1 MRSGLVVASRR
12 SASDAG
18 AEALAAG
25 GSAADAAVAA
35 AFALSVVDPANCG
48 LGGYGGFLTY
58 APPGGAPVVVDFN
71 TWVPD
76 RLDPDSFP
84 TPGTDSPLADGGP
97 SVAPPMVLP
106 GLLAAHERFGRLPLE
121 RVVSPAIL
129 LARDGTAVDRDL
141 SRSLVE
147 HWERTRGS
155 PRAELGR
162 IFFPHGRPPPE
173 GTTIVQPELAATL
186 ETIASEGADAFRGGP
201 IVAEIC
207 ESVAAEGGSLEPSD
221 FGHETVAV
229 IAPETAC
236 FGPATA
242 HGPPRSTSGA
252 GVLLQALAEIDA
264 SRLGEN
270 RSPGYIT
277 ELVRALT
284 AAWNERTG
292 AAAAAHTTTLAAADA
307 DGALAALT
315 FTQGAVWFGSGIA
328 VPGTGIVLNAGAN
341 LFAAAP
347 SGAIAVTNMC
357 PILLDTGDG
366 TWHALGAT
374 GGPRIPGIL
383 LSAVVDVVHYG
394 ATLEEAIAAPHLAVR
409 AADGA
414 LWGEPEVLET
424 AGHGEPIAPG
434 DFGPA
439 AGITRVD
446 GRLVPA
452 VDPRFA
458 VGISRA

>member
-1 MRSGLVVASRR
+1 VA
-12 SASDAG
+12 
-18 AEALAAG
+18 
-25 GSAADAAVAA
+25 
-35 AFALSVVDPANCG
+35 
-48 LGGYGGFLTY
+48 
-58 APPGGAPVVVDFN
+58 
-71 TWVPD
+71 
-76 RLDPDSFP
+76 
-84 TPGTDSPLADGGP
+84 
-97 SVAPPMVLP
+97 

-121 RVVSPAIL
+121 KVVSPAIL

-147 HWERTRGS
+147 HWERTGAN

-162 IFFPHGRPPPE
+162 IFFPHGRPPSE
-173 GTTIVQPELAATL
+173 GTTICQPELAVTL
-186 ETIASEGADAFRGGP
+186 ETIASEGAGALRDGP
-201 IVAEIC
+201 IVAAIC

-221 FGHETVAV
+221 FADETVAV
-229 IAPETAC
+229 IAPETAR
-236 FGPATA
+236 FGPATLHA
-242 HGPPRSTSGA
+242 PPRSTSGA
-252 GVLLQALAEIDA
+252 GVLLHALAGIDA
-264 SRLGEN
+264 SRLGGN
-270 RSPGYIT
+270 RSPGYIA

-292 AAAAAHTTTLAAADA
+292 AAAAHTTTLAAADA

-315 FTQGAVWFGSGIA
+315 FTHGAVWFGSGIA

-347 SGAIAVTNMC
+347 GGALAVTNMC
-357 PILLDTGDG
+357 PILLATGDG

-439 AGITRVD
+439 AGISRVD
-446 GRLVPA
+446 GRLLPA
-452 VDPRFA
+452 ADPRFA
-458 VGISRA
+458 VGVSHA